1 MLVKTSC
8 RVRYLALFVLLIHVS
23 NSVRIRSYL
32 HNCTL
37 LMPAESPWMKLYH
50 YGDASSF
57 LTMTGMSWQAFLQIF
72 DVLFVDH
79 HQQPNKGGRPL
90 LMEPTAQLGLFKFFV
105 GSTIGI
111 SLVVQKLKRHPLAR
125 VKFPDVDKM
134 ASFARQIQIY
144 EPKVDDVIGFMYGLS
159 LT

>member
-1 MLVKTSC
+1 
-8 RVRYLALFVLLIHVS
+8 
-23 NSVRIRSYL
+23 
-32 HNCTL
+32 
-37 LMPAESPWMKLYH
+37 
-50 YGDASSF
+50 
-57 LTMTGMSWQAFLQIF
+57 
-72 DVLFVDH
+72 
-79 HQQPNKGGRPL
+79 
-90 LMEPTAQLGLFKFFV
+90 MEPTAQLGLFKFFV